1 MGSRQAKA
9 PCTSKASAGVCGN
22 AAVWNVLWGG
32 GGGGALLA
40 EKVLVVSHQQ
50 FHCYDKT
57 EGAGR
62 QRGREGVKNLGG
74 RLGVE
79 QANQLGHQRAAN
91 SCTGPHGAPD
101 GDGFT
106 GGALARSCGALVLQK
121 QMKRMLYAN
130 YAMTQSYLD
139 GFKIRTEL
147 TVQQCKSRCMQL

>member
-1 MGSRQAKA
+1 MCTIFTGRISSNSISCSARAPDSMIRLANGSWAHVKQKHHALQKRLL
-9 PCTSKASAGVCGN
+9 ASVVMQQCGMCF
-22 AAVWNVLWGG
+22 GG
-32 GGGGALLA
+32 EGGGGALLA

-106 GGALARSCGALVLQK
+106 GGALARSCGALVL
-121 QMKRMLYAN
+121 
-130 YAMTQSYLD
+130 
-139 GFKIRTEL
+139 
-147 TVQQCKSRCMQL
+147 